1 MVKAATESL
10 MTQQPLYLTSQHT
23 HPSLS
28 GLTKHTISCSH
39 VSSSHFAVTIQA
51 SKVLISL
58 LLCILPHMASAP
70 LVFSEGFLD
79 SQNAFLYMR
88 IWTKK
93 HGIFTHYFSLRRLTE
108 KHAFIHIT
116 TSCTISPLCTAAS
129 ACPRSTYRQPT
140 THTLTHTH

>member
-1 MVKAATESL
+1 MVKAATERL
-10 MTQQPLYLTSQHT
+10 MTQQSLYLSSQHT

-39 VSSSHFAVTIQA
+39 VSSSHFAVTIRA

-70 LVFSEGFLD
+70 LVFSGGFLD
-79 SQNAFLYMR
+79 SQNAFLYVR

-93 HGIFTHYFSLRRLTE
+93 RGIFTHYFSLRQLKTCFYSYYNVMHNLPAVHRGLG
-108 KHAFIHIT
+108 
-116 TSCTISPLCTAAS
+116 L
-129 ACPRSTYRQPT
+129 PT
-140 THTLTHTH
+140 LYLPPADHTHSHTH